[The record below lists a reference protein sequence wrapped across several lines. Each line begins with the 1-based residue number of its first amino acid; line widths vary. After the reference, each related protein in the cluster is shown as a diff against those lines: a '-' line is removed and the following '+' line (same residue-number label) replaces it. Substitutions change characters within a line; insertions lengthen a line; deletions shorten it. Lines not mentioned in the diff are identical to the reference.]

1 MRSLLK
7 PILLTVAALAA
18 VLVILLCAGLIW
30 VNSGQALALLQARI
44 NAAIPGSISVARH
57 RLALL
62 TPALD
67 LYDVAIR
74 DPEGRA
80 LAGFDRFSVALGW
93 PDLLQGEIRIRD
105 LLLAAPWAD
114 LEVRAPHGLNLAA
127 ALTPDPQPVLD
138 EPRRSQSAGLP
149 FNIVAEKIR
158 LTDGRLAFVSSDAR
172 IELETAGIDITA
184 AGNAAAQS
192 ASLEMTADDVR
203 FVAAGIRPLPARI
216 RLQARLDG
224 SRLEIPALEID
235 SGRTQL
241 RLAGSAGD
249 LLGTPQ
255 LDGEMTVHS
264 YLEELQQVLGLAGEF
279 DGAVSAGLNVK
290 GALDNP
296 DAALRLTAAP
306 GRLAGQPLDSAEL
319 RLDLR
324 DRQVAI
330 DTAAIRLAGGTVSLN
345 GSLNLRDLFPAGF
358 LAAPGE
364 ADRLAYEFGLMVDI
378 PDLTPWVNR
387 AVDLSGRASGRLS
400 LTGKGVTPASIS
412 ATAALSGAGQDLLA
426 PGMDR
431 PTAVD
436 LSLAAQMAQGTL
448 TVASLDASADGFE
461 LSGDGR
467 FQVDGQALA
476 GNLKLTS
483 ADLSRALAVVG
494 MPFIE
499 GACRAV
505 IAVDGS
511 LSQPQFDLDLAA
523 SALKIDDYTI
533 GSLAIQAD
541 MNPDGLLQLTRLDLQ
556 NRDSRLGGSGRLRL
570 LPGGRVD
577 PDYRHALELVLE
589 QVAVADFVRAAP
601 LAGTF
606 DGRLTLAG
614 SPAAMDG
621 QLSLSGRSL
630 VAEAARIGNLEARL
644 RLDGPSLFV
653 DRLHL
658 QNQASGIDLSGRVH
672 LLQPG
677 TLDLDRNPEFSVSL
691 ASDYFDPAHFVD
703 KVSGDFDIKGRLT
716 GRLQAPS
723 GRLTLN
729 GGRVNLAGQ
738 ALDSLAVEA
747 RLTDRTVL
755 LDRFQAVFAP
765 AEALEGKGWLKIDQT
780 FDLNLNTSG
789 IALAHIY
796 RLQEWF
802 PGEGDLYLDISAE
815 GHIDNPDVD
824 GRLRVKDL
832 RINEVAVEDVDLAF
846 GLHDQQATLEGNLN
860 FDVDAAGDLRTGDF
874 DARLVFDRTETAAYF
889 KALGRPDLRGTLTGR
904 AQASGNIRD
913 AAGTSGQVNL
923 SGLDLFFKNAPLLR
937 SDGIVLDMADRQ
949 VSIVKFDAIVLSEG
963 HLRLSGEAN
972 LDGRLDLSVD
982 GRVPLTAASA
992 FNDAFI
998 GAGGTLG
1005 LKGTISGR
1013 TQAPQVDARLD
1024 LEKIGMTVPGLTQ
1037 RLADLNGSIHL
1048 TDQRIRI
1055 DRVAGLLDTGRFT
1068 VDGTIDHAHFQ
1079 PVGVDLAI
1087 AARSLPIEVPDTLA
1101 LLLNGDVR
1109 VTGQDRAAAASGKI
1123 VLLEGLYYKDVRAN
1137 LLQMASTATTRRRTV
1152 APTTEPLTIPFFD
1165 TVDLNI
1171 DIQARQP
1178 FVVDNNVAQMEVS
1191 PDLRIRGALARP
1203 VISGRAQVRDGTVT
1217 FQKREFTIN
1226 RGIIDFVNPF
1236 RTEAEIDIESEAV
1249 IRNWTVTLVLKGPL
1263 DNLEIQLTSVPLETE
1278 ADILSL
1284 ILFGRTTRELTT
1296 GGGGATRT
1304 TAQIMAE
1311 MLAGTFGEEVKTR
1324 TGVDILQ
1331 VENTGGSD
1339 GDDPG
1344 GIKVTVGKHLS
1355 NRMTVKYAVETLSGE
1370 TKQWAIMEYRLL
1382 ERILVNGFQASN
1394 GSFGAELVYRIEF
1407 R

>member
-7 PILLTVAALAA
+7 PILLTVAALTA
-18 VLVILLCAGLIW
+18 VLVVLLFAALIW

-44 NAAIPGSISVARH
+44 NAAIPGSIGVARH

-67 LYDVAIR
+67 LYDVAIY

-80 LAGFDRFSVALGW
+80 LAGFDRFSVVLGW
-93 PDLLQGEIRIRD
+93 ADLLQGEIRISD

-127 ALTPDPQPVLD
+127 ALTPEPKPVLD
-138 EPRRSQSAGLP
+138 EPRRSESAGLP

-158 LTDGRLAFVSSDAR
+158 LTDGRLSFVASDAG

-192 ASLEMTADDVR
+192 ASLEMTAGDVR

-224 SRLEIPALEID
+224 SRLEIPVLEID

-249 LLGTPQ
+249 LFSTPL

-279 DGAVSAGLNVK
+279 DGAVSAGLTVK

-319 RLDLR
+319 RLDLH

-330 DTAAIRLAGGTVSLN
+330 DTAAVRLAGGTVSLN
-345 GSLNLRDLFPAGF
+345 GSLNLQELFPAGF
-358 LAAPGE
+358 LAAPG
-364 ADRLAYEFGLMVDI
+364 DPDGLAYELGLMADI
-378 PDLTPWVNR
+378 PDLNPWVKR

-400 LTGKGVTPASIS
+400 LTGKGVTPAAIS
-412 ATAALSGAGQDLLA
+412 ATAAVSGAGQDLLA

-431 PTAVD
+431 PSAVD
-436 LSLAAQMAQGTL
+436 LSLAAQMARGTL

-523 SALKIDDYTI
+523 SALKIDDYTL
-533 GSLAIQAD
+533 GSVAIQAD
-541 MNPDGLLQLTRLDLQ
+541 MNPDGILKLTRLDLQ

-577 PDYRHALELVLE
+577 PDYRHLLELVLE
-589 QVAVADFVRAAP
+589 QVAVADFVPSAP

-606 DGRLTLAG
+606 DGRLNLAG

-630 VAEAARIGNLEARL
+630 VTEAARIGNVEARL

-658 QNQASGIDLSGRVH
+658 QNQASGIDLSGRVR

-677 TLDLDRNPEFSVSL
+677 TLSLDRNPELSVSV

-703 KVSGDFDIKGRLT
+703 KVSGDFDLKGRLT

-723 GRLTLN
+723 GQFTL
-729 GGRVNLAGQ
+729 GGSRVNLAGQ
-738 ALDSLAVEA
+738 ALESLAVDA
-747 RLTDRTVL
+747 HLKDRTVL
-755 LDRFQAVFAP
+755 LDRLRAVFAP
-765 AEALEGKGWLKIDQT
+765 AEQLEAKGWLKWDKT
-780 FDLNLNTSG
+780 FELTLKANG
-789 IALAHIY
+789 IAAAHIH
-796 RLQEWF
+796 RLSEWF
-802 PGEGDLYLDISAE
+802 PGEGNLSLDLLAT
-815 GHIDNPDVD
+815 GQVDNPDVD
-824 GRLRVKDL
+824 GHLRIGDL
-832 RINEVAVEDVDLAF
+832 RINEVAVEDMDLAF
-846 GLHDQQATLEGNLN
+846 GLHDLQATLEGNLN
-860 FDVDAAGDLRTGDF
+860 FDVDAQGDLRTGDF
-874 DARLVFDRTETAAYF
+874 DAHLIFDRTETAAYF
-889 KALGRPDLRGTLTGR
+889 KALGRPDLHGTLTGR
-904 AQASGNIRD
+904 VQASGNIRD
-913 AAGTSGQVNL
+913 AANIAGQVNL
-923 SGLDLFFKNAPLLR
+923 SGLDLFFKNAPLLQ

-949 VSIVKFDAIVLSEG
+949 VSIDRFDAIVLSEG
-963 HLRLSGEAN
+963 HLRLSGDAR

-982 GRVPLTAASA
+982 GRIPLSAAGKFS
-992 FNDAFI
+992 DVFI
-998 GAGGTLG
+998 DAGGVLS
-1005 LKGTISGR
+1005 LKGTISGQP
-1013 TQAPQVDARLD
+1013 QAPQVDARLD
-1024 LEKIGMTVPGLTQ
+1024 LEKIGMTVPGLLQ
-1037 RLADLNGSIHL
+1037 RLSDLNGSIHL
-1048 TDQRIRI
+1048 TSQRIRI
-1055 DRVAGLLDTGRFT
+1055 ERLAGLLDTGRFSLE
-1068 VDGTIDHAHFQ
+1068 GTIEHENFE
-1079 PVGVDLAI
+1079 PVGVDLNL
-1087 AARSLPIEVPDTLA
+1087 AARSLPIEVPDTLSV
-1101 LLLNGDVR
+1101 LLNGDVR
-1109 VTGQDRAAAASGKI
+1109 ITGQDRAATASGQI
-1123 VLLEGLYYKDVRAN
+1123 VLLEGLYYKDMRAN

-1152 APTTEPLTIPFFD
+1152 APATEPLAIPYFD

-1171 DIQARQP
+1171 FIEARQP
-1178 FVVDNNVAQMEVS
+1178 FVVDNNVAQMEIS
-1191 PDLRIRGALARP
+1191 PDLRIMGTLARP

-1217 FQKREFTIN
+1217 FQKRDFTIN

-1236 RTEAEIDIESEAV
+1236 RTEAEIDIASQVE
-1249 IRNWTVTLVLKGPL
+1249 IRSWTITLALKGAL
-1263 DNLEIQLTSVPLETE
+1263 DNLEIQLTSVPAEAD

-1284 ILFGRTTRELTT
+1284 ILFGRTTRELSAGE
-1296 GGGGATRT
+1296 GGVTRT
-1304 TAQIMAE
+1304 TSQIMAE
-1311 MLAGTFGEEVKTR
+1311 MLAGTFGEELRTR

-1331 VENTGGSD
+1331 VENTGGSSTE
-1339 GDDPG
+1339 DPG
-1344 GIKVTVGKHLS
+1344 GIKLTVGKHLS
-1355 NRMTVKYAVETLSGE
+1355 NRMTVKYAVETVRSE

-1382 ERILVNGFQASN
+1382 ERILVSGFQSSR
-1394 GSFGAELVYRIEF
+1394 GSFGAELVYRVEF